1 MSFSWDG
8 DPTFNDVAAV
18 RHHIGDTN
26 SASFYLHDE
35 QIQYALTENTNNVL
49 LAAADCAEA
58 IAALFASNTSW
69 ARGRVEVRPGETS
82 DRYHKMAD
90 RLREQELGALAFDA
104 GSAHA
109 GGISVD
115 RKTAVEADA
124 DRVAPALVRDQFE
137 PT

>member
-1 MSFSWDG
+1 MSFTWSG
-8 DPTFNDVAAV
+8 DPTHSLFEAV
-18 RHHIGDTN
+18 RHKIGDTDPQ
-26 SASFYLHDE
+26 SYYLEDE
-35 QIQYALTENTNNVL
+35 QIQYELTQEGDNVL
-49 LAAADCAEA
+49 LAAANCAEA
-58 IAALFASNTSW
+58 IAGRFAKSTSW

-90 RLREQELGALAFDA
+90 RFREEALGPLAFD
-104 GSAHA
+104 GSSAHA

-124 DRVAPALVRDQFE
+124 DRTEPALVRDQFE